1 MVYLCGLINDTEKHE
16 FRLIF
21 RRATYLTFVISVVCA
36 FWGETIL
43 FRLFQ
48 VELAT
53 MRIFGG
59 MITLNLAFL
68 YVMKG
73 PSCTLRLIVCFGV
86 RNRFL
91 ASCWVIVEPPW
102 TTWPAWTL
110 ATMARASPS
119 GSRPGW

>member
-59 MITLNLAFL
+59 MITLNLGFL

-73 PSCTLRLIVCFGV
+73 PNGLKLFSGDVSE
-86 RNRFL
+86 L
-91 ASCWVIVEPPW
+91 AQQIALPVVV
-102 TTWPAWTL
+102 
-110 ATMARASPS
+110 
-119 GSRPGW
+119 